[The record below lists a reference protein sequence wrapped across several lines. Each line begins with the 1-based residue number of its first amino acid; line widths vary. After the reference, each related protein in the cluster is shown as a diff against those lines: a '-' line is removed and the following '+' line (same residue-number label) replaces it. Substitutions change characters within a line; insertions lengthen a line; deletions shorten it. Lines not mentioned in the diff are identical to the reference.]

1 MYQLIMMHKKN
12 NPLRV
17 ITSGCGTAI
26 EYLSIFS
33 GKYLHKEVDKIDSRI
48 NDTPDILNI
57 N

>member
-26 EYLSIFS
+26 EYLSISS